1 MFKLVVVKRRS
12 SSVPVVTDF
21 DLETLQKMLET
32 MTLTAILKKY
42 SKNITK
48 AQLSDRGFT
57 CS

>member
-12 SSVPVVTDF
+12 SSFPVVTDF

-48 AQLSDRGFT
+48 AQLSDRRFT

>member
-48 AQLSDRGFT
+48 AQLSDRRFT